1 MSLVRLIVYSDY
13 LCPWCFNASVRLR
26 HLEDEMSSDLEI
38 VWRTYLLRPEPK
50 ARNIE
55 KFRAYTESWT
65 RPGAEEDSG
74 TFQPWRSDAPAPTHS
89 VPAHLVAKA
98 AAAIDRESFHKVHD
112 ALLSAYFTDNRDIS
126 DESVLEA
133 IWREQSLP
141 ADAFARSQS
150 PEILQ
155 ETLED
160 HAEAQSLG
168 ITGAPAARLEGNEAF
183 LTGALPL
190 AMYRKWIERQ
200 IAARSGSRSNPGSN
214 RAPH

>member
-13 LCPWCFNASVRLR
+13 LCPWCYNASVRLR
-26 HLEDEMSSDLEI
+26 QLQEEMSSDLEI

-50 ARNIE
+50 PRDAE
-55 KFRAYTESWT
+55 KFRAYTQSWT
-65 RPGAEEDSG
+65 RPGAEENSG
-74 TFQPWRSDAPAPTHS
+74 TFQPWASEAPPPTHS

-98 AAAIDRESFHKVHD
+98 AAAIDEESFHKMHD
-112 ALLSAYFTDNRDIS
+112 ALLEAYFGHNRDIS

-133 IWREQSLP
+133 IWREQGLP
-141 ADAFARSQS
+141 ADGFARSQS

-190 AMYRKWIERQ
+190 AMYRRWIERQ
-200 IAARSGSRSNPGSN
+200 VAARTTP
-214 RAPH
+214 ATH

>member
-1 MSLVRLIVYSDY
+1 MNVSLVRLIVYSDY
-13 LCPWCFNASVRLR
+13 LCPWCYNASVRLR
-26 HLEDEMSSDLEI
+26 RLEEEMSADLEI

-50 ARNIE
+50 GRDAE
-55 KFRAYTESWT
+55 KFRAYTQSWS
-65 RPGAEEDSG
+65 RPGSEEDSG
-74 TFQPWRSDAPAPTHS
+74 TFRPWTGDAPPPTHS

-98 AAAIDRESFHKVHD
+98 AAAIDAESFRRIHD
-112 ALLSAYFTDNRDIS
+112 ALLVAYFGDSRDIS

-133 IWREQSLP
+133 IWREQGLP
-141 ADAFARSQS
+141 ADGFERSRS
-150 PEILQ
+150 PETLQ

-190 AMYRKWIERQ
+190 AMYRRWIERQ
-200 IAARSGSRSNPGSN
+200 IAARSTP
-214 RAPH
+214 ATH

>member
-13 LCPWCFNASVRLR
+13 LCPWCYNASVRLR
-26 HLEDEMSSDLEI
+26 RLGDELSSDLEI
-38 VWRTYLLRPEPK
+38 VWRSYLLRPEPK
-50 ARNIE
+50 ARDAE
-55 KFRAYTESWT
+55 KFRAYTQSWT

-74 TFQPWRSDAPAPTHS
+74 EFRPWTGDAPPPTHS

-98 AAAIDRESFHKVHD
+98 AAAIDTEAFHEMHD
-112 ALLSAYFTDNRDIS
+112 ALLAAYFTHNRDIS

-133 IWREQSLP
+133 IWRERGLP
-141 ADAFARSQS
+141 ADRFGHARS
-150 PEILQ
+150 PEVLQ
-155 ETLED
+155 EVLED

-190 AMYRKWIERQ
+190 AMYRRWIERQ
-200 IAARSGSRSNPGSN
+200 IAARATP
-214 RAPH
+214 ATH

>member
-1 MSLVRLIVYSDY
+1 MSADI
-13 LCPWCFNASVRLR
+13 
-26 HLEDEMSSDLEI
+26 EI

-50 ARNIE
+50 PRNIE

-74 TFQPWRSDAPAPTHS
+74 AFRPWQGDAPPPTHS
-89 VPAHLVAKA
+89 VPAQLVAKA
-98 AAAIDRESFHKVHD
+98 AAAIDRESFHKMHD
-112 ALLSAYFTDNRDIS
+112 ALLTAYFTENRDIS
-126 DESVLEA
+126 DTSVLQA
-133 IWREQSLP
+133 IWSEQGLP
-141 ADAFARSQS
+141 ADAFFRSQT

-190 AMYRKWIERQ
+190 AMYRRWIERQ
-200 IAARSGSRSNPGSN
+200 IAARNNP
-214 RAPH
+214 APH

>member
-26 HLEDEMSSDLEI
+26 RLEDEMSSDLEI

-50 ARNIE
+50 ERNAE
-55 KFRAYTESWT
+55 KFRAYTQSWT
-65 RPGAEEDSG
+65 RPAEEEDSG
-74 TFQPWRSDAPAPTHS
+74 TFRPWTTDAPPPTHS

-98 AAAIDRESFHKVHD
+98 AAALDREAFHRIHD
-112 ALLSAYFTDNRDIS
+112 ALLEAYFRDNRDIS

-133 IWREQSLP
+133 IWNEQGLP
-141 ADAFARSQS
+141 PSDFERSRH

-190 AMYRKWIERQ
+190 AMYRRWIERQ
-200 IAARSGSRSNPGSN
+200 IAARSA
-214 RAPH
+214 RATH